1 MIDETSPEHPYLQLA
16 GLLRARIASG
26 EIANQ
31 LPSITKLTEET
42 RLAVGTVR
50 RAINIL
56 VKEGLVETVPGR
68 GTFVI
73 EQRPSRSPGG
83 QPSAARPVRRSACRR
98 SRAPTQGNRVNG
110 TWVRKQ
116 QQPSAVHPI
125 GVGGRS
131 KGRRVA

>member
-1 MIDETSPEHPYLQLA
+1 VKIDETSPEHPYLQLA
-16 GLLRARIASG
+16 GLLRADITSG
-26 EIANQ
+26 KITNQ

-73 EQRPSRSPGG
+73 EQGSSQARRTPATGRQRP
-83 QPSAARPVRRSACRR
+83 
-98 SRAPTQGNRVNG
+98 
-110 TWVRKQ
+110 
-116 QQPSAVHPI
+116 HPH
-125 GVGGRS
+125 VDH
-131 KGRRVA
+131 

>member
-1 MIDETSPEHPYLQLA
+1 VKIDETSPEHPYLQLA
-16 GLLRARIASG
+16 GLLRADIESG
-26 EIANQ
+26 KITNQ

-73 EQRPSRSPGG
+73 EARPSRSGSGTSRQAP
-83 QPSAARPVRRSACRR
+83 ARPQAKR
-98 SRAPTQGNRVNG
+98 THTNGNHR
-110 TWVRKQ
+110 
-116 QQPSAVHPI
+116 PHPH
-125 GVGGRS
+125 VPH
-131 KGRRVA
+131 

>member
-1 MIDETSPEHPYLQLA
+1 VKIDETSPEHPYLQLA
-16 GLLRARIASG
+16 GLLRAQIASG

-42 RLAVGTVR
+42 HLAVGTVR

-73 EQRPSRSPGG
+73 EQRPSGSPGG
-83 QPSAARPVRRSACRR
+83 PQTPARPQA
-98 SRAPTQGNRVNG
+98 
-110 TWVRKQ
+110 
-116 QQPSAVHPI
+116 
-125 GVGGRS
+125 GRS
-131 KGRRVA
+131 TGRPRPHGHIRHPPK